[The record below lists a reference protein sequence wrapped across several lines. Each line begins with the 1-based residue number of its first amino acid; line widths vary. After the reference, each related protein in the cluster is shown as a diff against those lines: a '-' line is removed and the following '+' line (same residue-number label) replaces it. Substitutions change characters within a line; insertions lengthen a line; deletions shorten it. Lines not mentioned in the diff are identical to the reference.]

1 MEELDVAFG
10 ESWVQPEQGEIQA
23 DDWTG
28 KLVPGCPESRMAK
41 QRFELHCDGK
51 VQGRGVI
58 KICFWEALSG
68 FAAVQRTFYFLL
80 RSVVLGVSSEDQ
92 QEGFACKPNSNQNV
106 RSHLRPHPKPPKS
119 PDHYSL
125 DYTAYWGSEC
135 LPYRCCFFP
144 ILLLPS
150 WAPRGRRAQSTGA
163 LGLRTA
169 QVKRF
174 WRAVVPVIL
183 SGLLTLCLSPMAFL
197 SQGTCTSCWDTDM
210 FQDISAH
217 QVLKNGYYHI
227 LMVTSISQVSL
238 PFWKFPKLPL
248 GLIFCRRLFK
258 RYLTFRHP
266 FSS

>member
-28 KLVPGCPESRMAK
+28 KLVLGCPESRMAK

-174 WRAVVPVIL
+174 LKGCGSCNTVGAAHVVSVSHGFSQ
-183 SGLLTLCLSPMAFL
+183 SGYLYFMLGHRYVSRHFCS
-197 SQGTCTSCWDTDM
+197 S
-210 FQDISAH
+210 SA
-217 QVLKNGYYHI
+217 
-227 LMVTSISQVSL
+227 
-238 PFWKFPKLPL
+238 
-248 GLIFCRRLFK
+248 
-258 RYLTFRHP
+258 
-266 FSS
+266 